1 MLTLFFVDDLPRKV
15 GSTYEFDSDD
25 AQHAIRVLRMSA
37 GEVFMLSD
45 GQGKWSKV
53 KIFAVKKKSL
63 EVEVVESGIED
74 PLAILFTVVQ
84 ALPKGD
90 RLKECIEMLT
100 EGGVDT
106 IIPWSAQRSIGKAEK
121 GVEKLQVTAREASKQ
136 SRRLF
141 IPVVTDVANTSK
153 VLELIAGHDLVLVFH
168 ESAISKVSEII
179 TKKCFESKKV
189 MIIIGPEGGITNEEL
204 ELFKSAGAN
213 VALMGRPIL
222 RSAHAGLAAMSAVNA
237 LLKVW

>member
-15 GSTYEFDSDD
+15 GSSYEFDSDD

-37 GEVFMLSD
+37 GETFMLSD
-45 GQGKWSKV
+45 GRGAWSKV
-53 KIFAVKKKSL
+53 KIYAVKKKSL
-63 EVEVVESGIED
+63 EVEVIETGMQN
-74 PLAILFTVVQ
+74 PLEISFTVVQ
-84 ALPKGD
+84 ALPKSD
-90 RLKECIEMLT
+90 RLKECIELLT

-141 IPVVTDVANTSK
+141 IPEVTDVVNTSK
-153 VLELIAGHDLVLVFH
+153 VVEAISEFDLVLVFH
-168 ESAISKVSEII
+168 ESATSKVSEII
-179 TKKCFESKKV
+179 TKKYSESANV

-204 ELFKSAGAN
+204 ELFTSAGAK

>member
-15 GSTYEFDSDD
+15 GSSYEFDSDD

-37 GEVFMLSD
+37 GETFMLSD
-45 GQGKWSKV
+45 GLGAWSKV
-53 KIFAVKKKSL
+53 KIYAVKKKSL
-63 EVEVVESGIED
+63 EVEVIETGTQN
-74 PLAILFTVVQ
+74 PLEISFTVVQ

-90 RLKECIEMLT
+90 RLKECIELLT

-141 IPVVTDVANTSK
+141 IPEVTDVANTSK
-153 VLELIAGHDLVLVFH
+153 VVE
-168 ESAISKVSEII
+168 AISEFDLSPSLSYVIGDQESDILFGKNLGCTPIQIEGKA
-179 TKKCFESKKV
+179 KKSHLAEYYAHS
-189 MIIIGPEGGITNEEL
+189 L
-204 ELFKSAGAN
+204 SDAADW
-213 VALMGRPIL
+213 IL
-222 RSAHAGLAAMSAVNA
+222 GQ
-237 LLKVW
+237 

>member
-15 GSTYEFDSDD
+15 GSSYEFDSDD
-25 AQHAIRVLRMSA
+25 AQHAIRVLRMGA
-37 GEVFMLSD
+37 GEIFMLSD

-63 EVEVVESGIED
+63 DVEVMETGIQD
-74 PLAILFTVVQ
+74 PLGISFTVVQ

-121 GVEKLQVTAREASKQ
+121 GVEKLLVTAREASKQ

-141 IPVVTDVANTSK
+141 IPTVTDVASTSK
-153 VLELIAGHDLVLVFH
+153 IIELIPENDLVLVFH
-168 ESAISKVSEII
+168 ESAANKLSEIL
-179 TKKCFESKKV
+179 TRKYLESKKV

-204 ELFKSAGAN
+204 ELFNSAGAK

-237 LLKVW
+237 LTKVW

>member
-15 GSTYEFDSDD
+15 GSSYEFDSDD

-63 EVEVVESGIED
+63 EVEVIETGIQD
-74 PLAILFTVVQ
+74 PLEVSFTVVQ

-90 RLKECIEMLT
+90 RLKESIELLT

-141 IPVVTDVANTSK
+141 IPDVTDVANTSK
-153 VLELIAGHDLVLVFH
+153 VVELIPQHDLVLVFH
-168 ESAISKVSEII
+168 ESAKSKVSEIV
-179 TKKCFESKKV
+179 TRKYFESRSV
-189 MIIIGPEGGITNEEL
+189 MIIIGPEGGLTEGKIDT
-204 ELFKSAGAN
+204 FAAAGAK
-213 VALMGRPIL
+213 VALMGRPVL
-222 RSAHAGLAAMSAVNA
+222 RSAHAGLAALSAVNTA
-237 LLKVW
+237 LSVW

>member
-37 GEVFMLSD
+37 GEDFMLSD
-45 GQGKWSKV
+45 GKGKWSKV

-63 EVEVVESGIED
+63 EVEVIETGIED
-74 PLAILFTVVQ
+74 PLDVSFTVVQ

-121 GVEKLQVTAREASKQ
+121 GVEKLQVTALEASKQ

-141 IPVVTDVANTSK
+141 IPAVTDVANSAK
-153 VLELIAGHDLVLVFH
+153 VIALIAEHDLVLVFH
-168 ESAISKVSEII
+168 ESATSKVSEVM
-179 TKKCFESKKV
+179 TKMHIGSRKIMV
-189 MIIIGPEGGITNEEL
+189 IIGPEGGITNEEL
-204 ELFKSAGAN
+204 ELFKSAGAK

-237 LLKVW
+237 LIKVW

>member
-15 GSTYEFDSDD
+15 GSSYEFDSDD

-37 GEVFMLSD
+37 GETFMLSD
-45 GQGKWSKV
+45 GLGAWSKV
-53 KIFAVKKKSL
+53 KVYAVKKKSL
-63 EVEVVESGIED
+63 EVEVIETGTQD
-74 PLAILFTVVQ
+74 PLEISFTVIQ

-90 RLKECIEMLT
+90 RLKECIELLT

-121 GVEKLQVTAREASKQ
+121 GIEKLQVTAREASKQ

-141 IPVVTDVANTSK
+141 IPEVTDVANTSK
-153 VLELIAGHDLVLVFH
+153 VVEAISEFDFVLVFH
-168 ESAISKVSEII
+168 ESATSKVSEII
-179 TKKCFESKKV
+179 TKKYSESSNV

-204 ELFKSAGAN
+204 ELFTSAGAK

>member
-15 GSTYEFDSDD
+15 GSTYEFDSEDS
-25 AQHAIRVLRMSA
+25 QHAIRVLRMGA
-37 GEVFMLSD
+37 GEIFMLSD

-63 EVEVVESGIED
+63 EVEVIETGMQD
-74 PLAILFTVVQ
+74 PLEISFTVVQ

-106 IIPWSAQRSIGKAEK
+106 IIPWAAQRSIGKAEK
-121 GVEKLQVTAREASKQ
+121 GVEKLQITAREASKQ

-141 IPVVTDVANTSK
+141 IPAVSDVASTAK
-153 VLELIAGHDLVLVFH
+153 LIELIAVHELVLVFH
-168 ESAISKVSEII
+168 ESATSKVSEIV
-179 TKKCFESKKV
+179 TKKYFESKKV

-204 ELFKSAGAN
+204 ELFKSAGAK

-237 LLKVW
+237 LVKVW

>member
-63 EVEVVESGIED
+63 EVEVMETGAQD
-74 PLAILFTVVQ
+74 PLEISFTVVQ

-90 RLKECIEMLT
+90 RVKECIELLT
-100 EGGVDT
+100 EAGVDT
-106 IIPWSAQRSIGKAEK
+106 IVPWSAQRSIGKAEK
-121 GVEKLQVTAREASKQ
+121 GVEKLHVTAREASKQ
-136 SRRLF
+136 SRRFF
-141 IPVVTDVANTSK
+141 IPQVTDVANTSK
-153 VLELIAGHDLVLVFH
+153 VVELIAQHDLILVFH
-168 ESAISKVSEII
+168 ESATNKVSEIV
-179 TKKCFESKKV
+179 TRKYYESQNV

-204 ELFKSAGAN
+204 ELFKSAGAK

-237 LLKVW
+237 LIKVW

>member
-1 MLTLFFVDDLPRKV
+1 MLTLFFVEDLPRKV
-15 GSTYEFDSDD
+15 GSSYEFDSDD

-37 GEVFMLSD
+37 GEIFMLSD
-45 GQGKWSKV
+45 GRGKWSKV

-63 EVEVVESGIED
+63 EVEVIETGIQD
-74 PLAILFTVVQ
+74 PLDISFTVVQ

-90 RLKECIEMLT
+90 RLKESIEMLT
-100 EGGVDT
+100 ESGVDT
-106 IIPWSAQRSIGKAEK
+106 IIPWSAQRSIGKADK
-121 GVEKLQVTAREASKQ
+121 GVEKLHTTAREASKQ

-141 IPVVTDVANTSK
+141 IPTVTEVASTSAVV
-153 VLELIAGHDLVLVFH
+153 ELIVQHDLVLVFH
-168 ESAISKVSEII
+168 ESATNKVSEIV
-179 TKKCFESKKV
+179 TRKYFESKSV

-204 ELFKSAGAN
+204 ELFNSAGAK

-237 LLKVW
+237 LIKVW

>member
-1 MLTLFFVDDLPRKV
+1 
-15 GSTYEFDSDD
+15 
-25 AQHAIRVLRMSA
+25 MSA

-63 EVEVVESGIED
+63 EVEVIESGIED
-74 PLAILFTVVQ
+74 PLDISFTVVQ

-141 IPVVTDVANTSK
+141 IPVVTDVANSAK
-153 VLELIAGHDLVLVFH
+153 VIELIAEHELVLVFH
-168 ESAISKVSEII
+168 ESATSKVSEII
-179 TKKCFESKKV
+179 TKKYFESKRV

-204 ELFKSAGAN
+204 ELFRSAGAK

-237 LLKVW
+237 LIKVW

>member
-1 MLTLFFVDDLPRKV
+1 MLTLFFVDNLPRKV
-15 GSTYEFDSDD
+15 GSTYEFDSEDS
-25 AQHAIRVLRMSA
+25 QHAIRVLRMGA
-37 GEVFMLSD
+37 GEIFMLSD

-63 EVEVVESGIED
+63 EVEVVETGMQD
-74 PLAILFTVVQ
+74 PLEISFTVVQ

-106 IIPWSAQRSIGKAEK
+106 IIPWAAQRSIGKAEK
-121 GVEKLQVTAREASKQ
+121 GVEKLQITAREASKQ

-141 IPVVTDVANTSK
+141 IPAVSDVASTAK
-153 VLELIAGHDLVLVFH
+153 LIELIAVHELVLVFH
-168 ESAISKVSEII
+168 ESATSKVSEIV
-179 TKKCFESKKV
+179 TKKYFESKKV

-204 ELFKSAGAN
+204 ELFKSAGAK

-237 LLKVW
+237 LVKVW